1 MLRRKI
7 HSKKCFNSAYK
18 LLLPPFRSILH
29 NYLMLN
35 AIVKKKKS
43 IAILPFQNAGNDGM
57 PYYFWFVWRQPPAQY
72 IVCPYAWFLYQKST
86 NLQFF
91 IRIQLMVYF
100 QETIPRRFTED
111 NWNSYLPDSVPDSV
125 IYPLSVFSCL
135 VPIRSICCPMG
146 QI

>member
-57 PYYFWFVWRQPPAQY
+57 PYYF
-72 IVCPYAWFLYQKST
+72 
-86 NLQFF
+86 
-91 IRIQLMVYF
+91 
-100 QETIPRRFTED
+100 
-111 NWNSYLPDSVPDSV
+111 
-125 IYPLSVFSCL
+125 
-135 VPIRSICCPMG
+135 
-146 QI
+146 